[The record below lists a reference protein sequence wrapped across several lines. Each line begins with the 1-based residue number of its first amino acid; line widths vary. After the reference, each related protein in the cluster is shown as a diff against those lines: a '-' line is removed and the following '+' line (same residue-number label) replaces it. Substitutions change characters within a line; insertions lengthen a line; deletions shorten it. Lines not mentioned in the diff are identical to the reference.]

1 MKRFSSTTLKTAF
14 VKSIPIF
21 CSYVFVSMAYGMM
34 MASAGFPWYDSLL
47 VSLTVY
53 TGAFQFVLITF
64 LSSGASLITIAL
76 TALLMNSRQSFY
88 SITFL
93 KEFKQMGRR
102 KLYMIHTMTDETYA
116 VNCTLDLPKKEKEDT
131 MFLVALFSRCY
142 WIVGSVLGGILG
154 QIVPFDL
161 TGLDFCMTALFLII
175 FIDQWEKQRSTR
187 CRCLRSDHLRT
198 PCTPVSCI
206 SGSRKM
212 PASLERLGQALP
224 SAIMA
229 VLIIYCMK
237 DIPTGGISAAVPK
250 LLAAA
255 VVFITYKWKHQTL
268 VSILLGT
275 ISYMMLL
282 RLF

>member
-64 LSSGASLITIAL
+64 LSSGASLIIIAL

-154 QIVPFDL
+154 QIIPFDL

-175 FIDQWEKQRSTR
+175 FIDQWEKAEKHTPALTGLGIGVICLLIFGENRFMLPALLIVSALLLLFQR
-187 CRCLRSDHLRT
+187 
-198 PCTPVSCI
+198 
-206 SGSRKM
+206 K
-212 PASLERLGQALP
+212 EN
-224 SAIMA
+224 
-229 VLIIYCMK
+229 
-237 DIPTGGISAAVPK
+237 
-250 LLAAA
+250 LA
-255 VVFITYKWKHQTL
+255 
-268 VSILLGT
+268 
-275 ISYMMLL
+275 
-282 RLF
+282 

>member
-154 QIVPFDL
+154 QIGPFDL
-161 TGLDFCMTALFLII
+161 PGLDFCMTALFLII
-175 FIDQWEKQRSTR
+175 FIDQWEKAEKHTPALTGLGIGVICLLIFGENRFMLPALLIVSALLLLFQR
-187 CRCLRSDHLRT
+187 
-198 PCTPVSCI
+198 
-206 SGSRKM
+206 K
-212 PASLERLGQALP
+212 EN
-224 SAIMA
+224 
-229 VLIIYCMK
+229 
-237 DIPTGGISAAVPK
+237 
-250 LLAAA
+250 LA
-255 VVFITYKWKHQTL
+255 
-268 VSILLGT
+268 
-275 ISYMMLL
+275 
-282 RLF
+282 

>member
-175 FIDQWEKQRSTR
+175 FIDEWEKAEKHTPALTGLGIGVICLLIFGENRFMLPALLIVSALLLLFQR
-187 CRCLRSDHLRT
+187 
-198 PCTPVSCI
+198 
-206 SGSRKM
+206 K
-212 PASLERLGQALP
+212 EN
-224 SAIMA
+224 
-229 VLIIYCMK
+229 
-237 DIPTGGISAAVPK
+237 
-250 LLAAA
+250 LA
-255 VVFITYKWKHQTL
+255 
-268 VSILLGT
+268 
-275 ISYMMLL
+275 
-282 RLF
+282 

>member
-88 SITFL
+88 SLTFL

-142 WIVGSVLGGILG
+142 WMVGSVLGGILG
-154 QIVPFDL
+154 QIIPFDL
-161 TGLDFCMTALFLII
+161 TGIDFCMTALFLII
-175 FIDQWEKQRSTR
+175 FIDQWEKAEK
-187 CRCLRSDHLRT
+187 HT
-198 PCTPVSCI
+198 P
-206 SGSRKM
+206 
-212 PASLERLGQALP
+212 AL
-224 SAIMA
+224 
-229 VLIIYCMK
+229 
-237 DIPTGGISAAVPK
+237 TG
-250 LLAAA
+250 
-255 VVFITYKWKHQTL
+255 
-268 VSILLGT
+268 LGT
-275 ISYMMLL
+275 GVICLLIFGENRFMLPAL
-282 RLF
+282 LIVSALLLLFQRKENLA

>member
-1 MKRFSSTTLKTAF
+1 MTKQFSSTTLKTAF

-88 SITFL
+88 SLTFL

-142 WIVGSVLGGILG
+142 WMIGSVLGGILG
-154 QIVPFDL
+154 QIIPFDL
-161 TGLDFCMTALFLII
+161 TGIDFCMTALFLII
-175 FIDQWEKQRSTR
+175 FIDQWEKAEKHTPALTGLGIGVICLLIFGENSFMLPALLIVSALLLLFQR
-187 CRCLRSDHLRT
+187 
-198 PCTPVSCI
+198 
-206 SGSRKM
+206 K
-212 PASLERLGQALP
+212 EN
-224 SAIMA
+224 
-229 VLIIYCMK
+229 
-237 DIPTGGISAAVPK
+237 
-250 LLAAA
+250 LA
-255 VVFITYKWKHQTL
+255 
-268 VSILLGT
+268 
-275 ISYMMLL
+275 
-282 RLF
+282 

>member
-102 KLYMIHTMTDETYA
+102 KLYMIHMMTDETYA

-154 QIVPFDL
+154 QIIPFDL

-175 FIDQWEKQRSTR
+175 FIDQWEKAEKHTPALTGLGIGVICLLIFGENRFMLPALLIVSALLLLFQR
-187 CRCLRSDHLRT
+187 
-198 PCTPVSCI
+198 
-206 SGSRKM
+206 K
-212 PASLERLGQALP
+212 EN
-224 SAIMA
+224 
-229 VLIIYCMK
+229 
-237 DIPTGGISAAVPK
+237 
-250 LLAAA
+250 LA
-255 VVFITYKWKHQTL
+255 
-268 VSILLGT
+268 
-275 ISYMMLL
+275 
-282 RLF
+282 

>member
-1 MKRFSSTTLKTAF
+1 MTKRFSSTTLKTAF

-175 FIDQWEKQRSTR
+175 FIDQWEKAEKHTPALTGLGIGILCLLIFGENRFMLPALLMVCGHLLLFQRKET
-187 CRCLRSDHLRT
+187 
-198 PCTPVSCI
+198 
-206 SGSRKM
+206 
-212 PASLERLGQALP
+212 
-224 SAIMA
+224 
-229 VLIIYCMK
+229 
-237 DIPTGGISAAVPK
+237 
-250 LLAAA
+250 LA
-255 VVFITYKWKHQTL
+255 
-268 VSILLGT
+268 
-275 ISYMMLL
+275 
-282 RLF
+282 

>member
-88 SITFL
+88 SITVQ
-93 KEFKQMGRR
+93 KEFKQMGCR

-154 QIVPFDL
+154 QIISFDL

-175 FIDQWEKQRSTR
+175 FIDQWEKAEKHTPALTGLGIGVICLLIFGENRFMLPALLIVSALLLLFQRR
-187 CRCLRSDHLRT
+187 
-198 PCTPVSCI
+198 
-206 SGSRKM
+206 
-212 PASLERLGQALP
+212 EN
-224 SAIMA
+224 
-229 VLIIYCMK
+229 
-237 DIPTGGISAAVPK
+237 
-250 LLAAA
+250 LA
-255 VVFITYKWKHQTL
+255 
-268 VSILLGT
+268 
-275 ISYMMLL
+275 
-282 RLF
+282 

>member
-1 MKRFSSTTLKTAF
+1 MTKRFSSITLKTAF
-14 VKSIPIF
+14 IKSIPIF

-88 SITFL
+88 SLTFL

-142 WIVGSVLGGILG
+142 WMIGSVLGGILG
-154 QIVPFDL
+154 QIIPFDL
-161 TGLDFCMTALFLII
+161 TGIDFCMTALFLII
-175 FIDQWEKQRSTR
+175 FIDQWEKAEKHTPALTGLGIGILCLLIFGENRFMLPALLMVSALLLLFQR
-187 CRCLRSDHLRT
+187 
-198 PCTPVSCI
+198 
-206 SGSRKM
+206 K
-212 PASLERLGQALP
+212 E
-224 SAIMA
+224 
-229 VLIIYCMK
+229 
-237 DIPTGGISAAVPK
+237 K
-250 LLAAA
+250 LA
-255 VVFITYKWKHQTL
+255 
-268 VSILLGT
+268 
-275 ISYMMLL
+275 
-282 RLF
+282 

>member
-64 LSSGASLITIAL
+64 LSIGASLITIAL

-154 QIVPFDL
+154 QIIPFDL

-175 FIDQWEKQRSTR
+175 FIDQWEKAEK
-187 CRCLRSDHLRT
+187 HT
-198 PCTPVSCI
+198 P
-206 SGSRKM
+206 
-212 PASLERLGQALP
+212 AL
-224 SAIMA
+224 
-229 VLIIYCMK
+229 
-237 DIPTGGISAAVPK
+237 TG
-250 LLAAA
+250 
-255 VVFITYKWKHQTL
+255 
-268 VSILLGT
+268 LGT
-275 ISYMMLL
+275 GVICLLIFGENRFMLPAL
-282 RLF
+282 LIVSALLLLFQRKENLA